1 MELATGRRGSP
12 HITSQQDRQKHQG
25 IFGGGAYILNTGS
38 MLEPEVQS
46 SNKIHIKDGALML
59 QGALFTVKV
68 GTYDEVTINNGNQ
81 GMKRKDLI
89 VARYTYDSSDNIE
102 AGEWAVIQGTP
113 AADNPVV
120 PEVTSGD
127 IQAGDSVVECPVF
140 VVNLD
145 GINVT
150 GIDIIPDTLRDM
162 YTLNADLAKLQ
173 IVGKYSK
180 AFTNK
185 TVQYPNEGRICFKQ
199 SDTPP
204 EDIDDTIASFGNDGI
219 ITIKRDMT
227 ALINVH
233 VSGKW
238 AGLNERCWIYLRDR
252 TNGKSLSQSIQNGYY
267 TTCTISTV
275 QNLTSGQQLEV
286 TTQEAFAIN
295 DGLRN
300 NYIEIIPLRG

>member
-1 MELATGRRGSP
+1 MELVTGRRGSP

-25 IFGGGAYILNTGS
+25 IFGDGAYILNTGN
-38 MLEPEVQS
+38 MLAPEVQS
-46 SNKIHIKDGALML
+46 SNKIHIKDGALMF

-127 IQAGDSVVECPVF
+127 IQMGDGVAECPVF

-150 GIDIIPDTLRDM
+150 GVDIIPETMETIPDLISKLNPKSYDISSINLKSAWEVRYSDIQKIGRLVIFHARIYAGTILALHEYTINTAVDSDLIPLSTTPISAIAGDIYMQHTVACKCTLHKDG
-162 YTLNADLAKLQ
+162 LIKLE
-173 IVGKYSK
+173 VPDSGKY
-180 AFTNK
+180 
-185 TVQYPNEGRICFKQ
+185 YI
-199 SDTPP
+199 
-204 EDIDDTIASFGNDGI
+204 DISCVY
-219 ITIKRDMT
+219 MT
-227 ALINVH
+227 
-233 VSGKW
+233 
-238 AGLNERCWIYLRDR
+238 
-252 TNGKSLSQSIQNGYY
+252 
-267 TTCTISTV
+267 
-275 QNLTSGQQLEV
+275 
-286 TTQEAFAIN
+286 
-295 DGLRN
+295 
-300 NYIEIIPLRG
+300 

>member
-25 IFGGGAYILNTGS
+25 IFGEGAYILNTGNR
-38 MLEPEVQS
+38 LEPEVQS
-46 SNKIHIKDGALML
+46 SNKIHIKDGALMF

-120 PEVTSGD
+120 PEAESGD
-127 IQAGDSVVECPVF
+127 IQMGDSVVECPVF

-150 GIDIIPDTLRDM
+150 GVDIIPETMADMSELIETIYDRSAMPIADFYDVTDFDLR
-162 YTLNADLAKLQ
+162 KR
-173 IVGKYSK
+173 G
-180 AFTNK
+180 
-185 TVQYPNEGRICFKQ
+185 NEVF
-199 SDTPP
+199 
-204 EDIDDTIASFGNDGI
+204 F
-219 ITIKRDMT
+219 
-227 ALINVH
+227 NV
-233 VSGKW
+233 
-238 AGLNERCWIYLRDR
+238 
-252 TNGKSLSQSIQNGYY
+252 SLSMQSGTQFDPNTLYSIGPSPMPSELRPKKVYSLNGYGCDSNWGNP
-267 TTCTISTV
+267 TAISAFV
-275 QNLTSGQQLEV
+275 GEKGYVRYCASVRKAYFKISGHWITE
-286 TTQEAFAIN
+286 
-295 DGLRN
+295 
-300 NYIEIIPLRG
+300 

>member
-25 IFGGGAYILNTGS
+25 IFGDGAYILNTGN
-38 MLEPEVQS
+38 MLAPEVQS
-46 SNKIHIKDGALML
+46 SNKIHIKDGALMF

-113 AADNPVV
+113 EADNPVV

-127 IQAGDSVVECPVF
+127 IQAGDSVAECPVF

-150 GIDIIPDTLRDM
+150 GVDIIPETMRDM
-162 YTLNADLAKLQ
+162 STINADLAEFLSRCSYSDSGE
-173 IVGKYSK
+173 IETNETWVDGKKIYRRT
-180 AFTNK
+180 FITTE
-185 TVQYPNEGRICFKQ
+185 TVSPSN
-199 SDTPP
+199 T
-204 EDIDDTIASFGNDGI
+204 
-219 ITIKRDMT
+219 ITIPLT
-227 ALINVH
+227 L
-233 VSGKW
+233 SGI
-238 AGLNERCWIYLRDR
+238 ADTLWID
-252 TNGKSLSQSIQNGYY
+252 
-267 TTCTISTV
+267 V
-275 QNLTSGQQLEV
+275 QNSYIRSADGGQSYPLPLPRYSGTANYVGVWCNSAGIRIFSDSGWNQQWEKCV
-286 TTQEAFAIN
+286 TV
-295 DGLRN
+295 R
-300 NYIEIIPLRG
+300 YIKK

>member
-25 IFGGGAYILNTGS
+25 IFGDGAYILNTGS

-46 SNKIHIKDGALML
+46 SNKIHIKDGALMF

-68 GTYDEVTINNGNQ
+68 GTYDEVAINNGNQ

-127 IQAGDSVVECPVF
+127 IQMGDSVAECPVF

-150 GIDIIPDTLRDM
+150 GVDIIPETMRDM
-162 YTLNADLAKLQ
+162 STLNADLSEFLNRCSYSDSGEIETNETWVDGKKIYRRTYITTDTVSPSNTVTIPMSLTNIADTLWIDTQ
-173 IVGKYSK
+173 NSYIRSADGGQSYPLPLPRYSGTANYVGVWCNGAGIRIFSDSGWNQQWEKCV
-180 AFTNK
+180 
-185 TVQYPNEGRICFKQ
+185 TVR
-199 SDTPP
+199 
-204 EDIDDTIASFGNDGI
+204 
-219 ITIKRDMT
+219 
-227 ALINVH
+227 
-233 VSGKW
+233 
-238 AGLNERCWIYLRDR
+238 
-252 TNGKSLSQSIQNGYY
+252 Y
-267 TTCTISTV
+267 TKK
-275 QNLTSGQQLEV
+275 
-286 TTQEAFAIN
+286 
-295 DGLRN
+295 
-300 NYIEIIPLRG
+300 

>member
-25 IFGGGAYILNTGS
+25 IFGEGAYILNTGNR
-38 MLEPEVQS
+38 LEPEVQS
-46 SNKIHIKDGALML
+46 SNKIHIKDGALMF

-120 PEVTSGD
+120 PEAESGD
-127 IQAGDSVVECPVF
+127 IQMGDSVVECPVF

-150 GIDIIPDTLRDM
+150 GVDIIPETMADMSELIETIYDRSAMQIADFYNVTDFDLR
-162 YTLNADLAKLQ
+162 KR
-173 IVGKYSK
+173 G
-180 AFTNK
+180 
-185 TVQYPNEGRICFKQ
+185 NEVF
-199 SDTPP
+199 
-204 EDIDDTIASFGNDGI
+204 F
-219 ITIKRDMT
+219 
-227 ALINVH
+227 NV
-233 VSGKW
+233 
-238 AGLNERCWIYLRDR
+238 
-252 TNGKSLSQSIQNGYY
+252 SLSMQPGTQFDPNTLYSIGPYPMPSELRPKKIYFLNGYGCDSNWGNP
-267 TTCTISTV
+267 TAISTFV
-275 QNLTSGQQLEV
+275 DEKGYVKYCASVRKAYFKISGHWI
-286 TTQEAFAIN
+286 A
-295 DGLRN
+295 G
-300 NYIEIIPLRG
+300 

>member
-25 IFGGGAYILNTGS
+25 IFGDGAYILNTGN
-38 MLEPEVQS
+38 MLAPEVQS
-46 SNKIHIKDGALML
+46 SNKIHIKDGALMF

-127 IQAGDSVVECPVF
+127 IQAGDNVVECPVF

-150 GIDIIPDTLRDM
+150 GIDIIPEVMDTVP
-162 YTLNADLAKLQ
+162 DLISKLGGNY
-173 IVGKYSK
+173 IVEEGSNSNGKYRKWSDGTLEMWHSGN
-180 AFTNK
+180 ATCAIGTAAGNIYMSSEFTF
-185 TVQYPNEGRICFKQ
+185 TFP
-199 SDTPP
+199 
-204 EDIDDTIASFGNDGI
+204 IASKTACHPVLSIIAQGAIWGSPSSSGNSYRTSFKYHLMAA
-219 ITIKRDMT
+219 TIWNL
-227 ALINVH
+227 A
-233 VSGKW
+233 SF
-238 AGLNERCWIYLRDR
+238 
-252 TNGKSLSQSIQNGYY
+252 SFSYY
-267 TTCTISTV
+267 
-275 QNLTSGQQLEV
+275 
-286 TTQEAFAIN
+286 A
-295 DGLRN
+295 
-300 NYIEIIPLRG
+300 RGTWK

>member
-25 IFGGGAYILNTGS
+25 IFGDGAYILNTGN
-38 MLEPEVQS
+38 MLAPEVQS
-46 SNKIHIKDGALML
+46 SNKIHIKDGALMF

-120 PEVTSGD
+120 PEAESGD
-127 IQAGDSVVECPVF
+127 IQMGDSVVECPVF

-150 GIDIIPDTLRDM
+150 GVDIIPETMADMSELIETIYDRSAMPIADFYDVTDFDLRKRGNEVFFNVSLLMQSGTRFDPNTL
-162 YTLNADLAKLQ
+162 
-173 IVGKYSK
+173 YSIGPSPMLSELRP
-180 AFTNK
+180 NK
-185 TVQYPNEGRICFKQ
+185 VFFLSGYGCDSNWGNP
-199 SDTPP
+199 TP
-204 EDIDDTIASFGNDGI
+204 
-219 ITIKRDMT
+219 
-227 ALINVH
+227 
-233 VSGKW
+233 
-238 AGLNERCWIYLRDR
+238 
-252 TNGKSLSQSIQNGYY
+252 
-267 TTCTISTV
+267 ISTFV
-275 QNLTSGQQLEV
+275 DTSGYVSYCASTRKTYFKISGHWIAE
-286 TTQEAFAIN
+286 
-295 DGLRN
+295 
-300 NYIEIIPLRG
+300 

>member
-25 IFGGGAYILNTGS
+25 IFGDGAYILNTGNR
-38 MLEPEVQS
+38 LEPEVQS
-46 SNKIHIKDGALML
+46 SNKIHIKDGALMF

-120 PEVTSGD
+120 PEAESGD
-127 IQAGDSVVECPVF
+127 IQMGDSVVECPVF

-150 GIDIIPDTLRDM
+150 GVDIIPETMADMSELIETIYDRSALSIADFYDVTDFDLRKRGNEVFFNVSLSMQSGSRFDPNTLYSIGPSPMLSELRPNKVFFLSGYGCDSNWGNPTLISTFVDTAG
-162 YTLNADLAKLQ
+162 Y
-173 IVGKYSK
+173 
-180 AFTNK
+180 
-185 TVQYPNEGRICFKQ
+185 VQYCASARKTYFKI
-199 SDTPP
+199 S
-204 EDIDDTIASFGNDGI
+204 GHW
-219 ITIKRDMT
+219 IT
-227 ALINVH
+227 
-233 VSGKW
+233 
-238 AGLNERCWIYLRDR
+238 E
-252 TNGKSLSQSIQNGYY
+252 
-267 TTCTISTV
+267 
-275 QNLTSGQQLEV
+275 
-286 TTQEAFAIN
+286 
-295 DGLRN
+295 
-300 NYIEIIPLRG
+300 

>member
-25 IFGGGAYILNTGS
+25 IFGDGAYILNTGN
-38 MLEPEVQS
+38 MLAPEVQS
-46 SNKIHIKDGALML
+46 SNKIHIKDGALMF

-120 PEVTSGD
+120 PEAESGD
-127 IQAGDSVVECPVF
+127 IQMGDSVVECPVF

-150 GIDIIPDTLRDM
+150 GVDIIPETMADMSELIETIYDRSAMPIADFYDVTDFDLRKRGNEVFFNVSLSM
-162 YTLNADLAKLQ
+162 QSGAQ
-173 IVGKYSK
+173 
-180 AFTNK
+180 F
-185 TVQYPNEGRICFKQ
+185 YPNTLYSIGPSPMLSELRPNKVFFLSGYGCD
-199 SDTPP
+199 SNWGNPTP
-204 EDIDDTIASFGNDGI
+204 
-219 ITIKRDMT
+219 
-227 ALINVH
+227 
-233 VSGKW
+233 
-238 AGLNERCWIYLRDR
+238 
-252 TNGKSLSQSIQNGYY
+252 
-267 TTCTISTV
+267 ISTFV
-275 QNLTSGQQLEV
+275 DTSGYVRYCASTRKTYFKISGHWIAE
-286 TTQEAFAIN
+286 
-295 DGLRN
+295 
-300 NYIEIIPLRG
+300 

>member
-25 IFGGGAYILNTGS
+25 IFGEGAYILNTGNR
-38 MLEPEVQS
+38 LEPEVQS
-46 SNKIHIKDGALML
+46 SNKIHIKDGALMF

-120 PEVTSGD
+120 PEAESGD
-127 IQAGDSVVECPVF
+127 IQMGDSVVECPVF

-150 GIDIIPDTLRDM
+150 GVDIIPETMADMSELIETIYDRSALSIADFYDVTDFDLR
-162 YTLNADLAKLQ
+162 KR
-173 IVGKYSK
+173 G
-180 AFTNK
+180 
-185 TVQYPNEGRICFKQ
+185 NEVF
-199 SDTPP
+199 
-204 EDIDDTIASFGNDGI
+204 F
-219 ITIKRDMT
+219 
-227 ALINVH
+227 NV
-233 VSGKW
+233 
-238 AGLNERCWIYLRDR
+238 
-252 TNGKSLSQSIQNGYY
+252 SLSMQSGTQFDPNTLYSIGPSPMLSELRPNKVFFLSGYGCDSNWGNP
-267 TTCTISTV
+267 TPISTFV
-275 QNLTSGQQLEV
+275 DTVGHVRYCASARKTYFKISGHWV
-286 TTQEAFAIN
+286 TE
-295 DGLRN
+295 
-300 NYIEIIPLRG
+300 

>member
-25 IFGGGAYILNTGS
+25 IFGEGAYILNTGNR
-38 MLEPEVQS
+38 LEPEVQS
-46 SNKIHIKDGALML
+46 SNKIHIKDGALMF

-120 PEVTSGD
+120 PEAESGD
-127 IQAGDSVVECPVF
+127 IQMGDSVVECPVF

-150 GIDIIPDTLRDM
+150 GVDIIPETMADMSELIETIYDRSAMPIADFYDVTDFDLR
-162 YTLNADLAKLQ
+162 KR
-173 IVGKYSK
+173 G
-180 AFTNK
+180 
-185 TVQYPNEGRICFKQ
+185 NEVF
-199 SDTPP
+199 
-204 EDIDDTIASFGNDGI
+204 F
-219 ITIKRDMT
+219 
-227 ALINVH
+227 NV
-233 VSGKW
+233 
-238 AGLNERCWIYLRDR
+238 
-252 TNGKSLSQSIQNGYY
+252 SLSMQSGTQFDPNTLYSIGPSPMPSELRPKKVYSLNGYGCDSNWGNP
-267 TTCTISTV
+267 TAISAFV
-275 QNLTSGQQLEV
+275 GEKGYVRYCASVRKAYFKISGHWIAE
-286 TTQEAFAIN
+286 
-295 DGLRN
+295 
-300 NYIEIIPLRG
+300 

>member
-1 MELATGRRGSP
+1 MELVTGRQGKP

-25 IFGGGAYILNTGS
+25 IFGDGAYILNTGN

-46 SNKIHIKDGALML
+46 SNKIHIKDGALMF

-102 AGEWAVIQGTP
+102 AGDWAVIQGTP

-120 PEVTSGD
+120 PEATSGD

-150 GIDIIPDTLRDM
+150 GIDIIPEVMDTIPDLISRCSYSDSGEIETNETWVDGKKIYRRTFITTETVSPSSTVTIQMSLVGIADTLW
-162 YTLNADLAKLQ
+162 
-173 IVGKYSK
+173 I
-180 AFTNK
+180 
-185 TVQYPNEGRICFKQ
+185 
-199 SDTPP
+199 DTQNSY
-204 EDIDDTIASFGNDGI
+204 IRS
-219 ITIKRDMT
+219 
-227 ALINVH
+227 
-233 VSGKW
+233 
-238 AGLNERCWIYLRDR
+238 
-252 TNGKSLSQSIQNGYY
+252 TNGDQSYPLPLPRYSETENYVGVWCNGAAIRIFSDSGWNQKWEKCVTVRY
-267 TTCTISTV
+267 TKK
-275 QNLTSGQQLEV
+275 
-286 TTQEAFAIN
+286 
-295 DGLRN
+295 
-300 NYIEIIPLRG
+300 

>member
-25 IFGGGAYILNTGS
+25 IFGEGAYILNTGNR
-38 MLEPEVQS
+38 LEPEVQS
-46 SNKIHIKDGALML
+46 SNKIHIKDGALMF

-120 PEVTSGD
+120 PEAESGD
-127 IQAGDSVVECPVF
+127 IQMGDSVVECPVF

-150 GIDIIPDTLRDM
+150 GVDIIPETMADMSELIETIYDRSAMQIADFYDVTDFDLR
-162 YTLNADLAKLQ
+162 KR
-173 IVGKYSK
+173 G
-180 AFTNK
+180 
-185 TVQYPNEGRICFKQ
+185 NEVF
-199 SDTPP
+199 
-204 EDIDDTIASFGNDGI
+204 F
-219 ITIKRDMT
+219 
-227 ALINVH
+227 NV
-233 VSGKW
+233 
-238 AGLNERCWIYLRDR
+238 
-252 TNGKSLSQSIQNGYY
+252 SLSMQSGTQFDPNTPYPIGPSPMLSELRPNKVFFLSGYGCDSNWGNP
-267 TTCTISTV
+267 TPISTFV
-275 QNLTSGQQLEV
+275 DTVGYVRYCASARKTYFKISGHWIAE
-286 TTQEAFAIN
+286 
-295 DGLRN
+295 
-300 NYIEIIPLRG
+300 